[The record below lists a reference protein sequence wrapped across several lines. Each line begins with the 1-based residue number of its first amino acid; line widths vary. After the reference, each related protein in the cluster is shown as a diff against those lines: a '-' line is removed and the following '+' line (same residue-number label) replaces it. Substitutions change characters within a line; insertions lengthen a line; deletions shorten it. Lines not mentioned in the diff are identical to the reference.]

1 MSDLPMPLPDRRTLL
16 KIKDKND
23 SSKDNK
29 NKALKQSI
37 EQPETKNKN
46 TIASEL
52 QESSLSIVKLK
63 QIEDMRQKILNY
75 KLLTEKTIYFSQSPS
90 SKINQCNVIL
100 LGPSGSGKSS
110 FIKSLYRALYNSPNL
125 PPEAMNKLK
134 IKDVHHNEGTLNFTK
149 LHLVEETKDSSGILL
164 CDTRGHVNMNENE
177 KEQFKI
183 ILDGRVKDGVFIQQ
197 RNSRDPY
204 ALWEFWKKSSELF
217 PNEILNKEEPTINSI
232 PHAVVFFFD
241 GSTDEVVQSE
251 DNQFYKELVYLSK
264 RKGYNNIQIVLS
276 RIDVFENKF
285 YDRNKNINQSEINM
299 KLNKYKDIQIERVIQ
314 SLGVSRSNIH
324 FLENYHV
331 EGQMN
336 NSVEIDYHI
345 LKTMMDIL
353 NSAEIFIMS
362 YMAQKETC
370 FCFGGSTVWCFH
382 IFVRGPGRDGSRI

>member
-1 MSDLPMPLPDRRTLL
+1 MSDLPLPLPDRRTLL
-16 KIKDKND
+16 NNQDQNNKDSNL
-23 SSKDNK
+23 NK
-29 NKALKQSI
+29 YQKQKVSQTDI
-37 EQPETKNKN
+37 NNKN
-46 TIASEL
+46 TILSES
-52 QESSLSIVKLK
+52 QEGSSLSIVKLK

-75 KLLTEKTIYFSQSPS
+75 KLLTEKTIYFNSSPS

-125 PPEAMNKLK
+125 PPEAMSKLK

-149 LHLVEETKDSSGILL
+149 LHLVEETKNSSGILL

-183 ILDGRVKDGVFIQQ
+183 ILDGRVKDGVFIEQ
-197 RNSRDPY
+197 RTQRDPF

-217 PNEILNKEEPTINSI
+217 PNEILNTEDPTLSSM

-251 DNQFYKELVYLSK
+251 DAQFYKELVYLSK

-285 YDRNKNINQSEINM
+285 YERNKNISQSEINM
-299 KLNKYKDIQIERVIQ
+299 KLNKSKDIQIERVIQ
-314 SLGVSRSNIH
+314 SLGVTRSNIH
-324 FLENYHV
+324 FLENYHL
-331 EGQMN
+331 ESQIN

-353 NSAEIFIMS
+353 NSAEMFIMS

-370 FCFGGSTVWCFH
+370 FCFGGKYS
-382 IFVRGPGRDGSRI
+382 

>member
-1 MSDLPMPLPDRRTLL
+1 MSDLPLPLPDRRTLL
-16 KIKDKND
+16 NLQDQNNKSPNLDKFP
-23 SSKDNK
+23 KQNK
-29 NKALKQSI
+29 VQ
-37 EQPETKNKN
+37 TDVKNKN
-46 TIASEL
+46 TILSES
-52 QESSLSIVKLK
+52 QEGSSLSIVKLK

-75 KLLTEKTIYFSQSPS
+75 KLLTEKTIYFTSSPS
-90 SKINQCNVIL
+90 SKINNCNVIL

-125 PPEAMNKLK
+125 PPEAMSKLK

-149 LHLVEETKDSSGILL
+149 LHLVEETKNSSGILL

-183 ILDGRVKDGVFIQQ
+183 ILDGRVKDGVYIQQ
-197 RNSRDPY
+197 RSQRDPF

-217 PNEILNKEEPTINSI
+217 PEEILDNEDPTLSSM

-251 DNQFYKELVYLSK
+251 DAKFYKELVYLAK

-285 YDRNKNINQSEINM
+285 YGRNKNISQSEINM
-299 KLNKYKDIQIERVIQ
+299 KLNKSKDIQIERVIQ
-314 SLGVSRSNIH
+314 ALGVSRSNIH
-324 FLENYHV
+324 FLENYHL
-331 EGQMN
+331 EGQIN

-345 LKTMMDIL
+345 LKTMIDIL
-353 NSAEIFIMS
+353 NSAELFIMS

-370 FCFGGSTVWCFH
+370 FCFGVKYS
-382 IFVRGPGRDGSRI
+382 

>member
-1 MSDLPMPLPDRRTLL
+1 MSDLPLPLPDRRTLL
-16 KIKDKND
+16 NLYDKN
-23 SSKDNK
+23 SNFSYLSN
-29 NKALKQSI
+29 NQIHSI
-37 EQPETKNKN
+37 EQDETKNKN
-46 TIASEL
+46 TILSES
-52 QESSLSIVKLK
+52 QEGSSLSIVKLK

-75 KLLTEKTIYFSQSPS
+75 KLHSEKTIYFSQSPS

-125 PPEAMNKLK
+125 PPDAMTKLK

-149 LHLVEETKDSSGILL
+149 LHLVEETKNSSGILL

-183 ILDGRVKDGVFIQQ
+183 ILDGKVKDGVFIQQ
-197 RNSRDPY
+197 RNTRNPF

-217 PNEILNKEEPTINSI
+217 PNEILNEEESNINSI

-251 DNQFYKELVYLSK
+251 DNKFYKELVYLSK

-285 YDRNKNINQSEINM
+285 YARNKNISNSEKNI
-299 KLNKYKDIQIERVIQ
+299 KLNKSKDIQIERVIQ
-314 SLGVSRSNIH
+314 ALGVNRSNIH
-324 FLENYHV
+324 FLENYHN
-331 EGQMN
+331 EGKIN
-336 NSVEIDYHI
+336 NSLEIDYHT
-345 LKTMMDIL
+345 LRTLMDIL
-353 NSAEIFIMS
+353 YSAEIFIMS

-370 FCFGGSTVWCFH
+370 FCLGK
-382 IFVRGPGRDGSRI
+382 

>member
-1 MSDLPMPLPDRRTLL
+1 MSDLPLPLPDRRTLL
-16 KIKDKND
+16 NIQDQNNKDSNFNKYQKQKISQTDVN
-23 SSKDNK
+23 
-29 NKALKQSI
+29 
-37 EQPETKNKN
+37 NKN
-46 TIASEL
+46 TILSES
-52 QESSLSIVKLK
+52 QEGSSLSIVKLK

-75 KLLTEKTIYFSQSPS
+75 KLLTEKTIYFNSSPS

-125 PPEAMNKLK
+125 PPEAMSKLK

-149 LHLVEETKDSSGILL
+149 LHLVEETKNSSGILL

-183 ILDGRVKDGVFIQQ
+183 ILDGRVKDGVFIEQ
-197 RNSRDPY
+197 RTQRDPF

-217 PNEILNKEEPTINSI
+217 PNEILNTEDPTLSSM

-251 DNQFYKELVYLSK
+251 DAQFYKELVYLSK

-285 YDRNKNINQSEINM
+285 YERNKNISQSEINM
-299 KLNKYKDIQIERVIQ
+299 KLNKSKDIQIERVIQ
-314 SLGVSRSNIH
+314 ALGVSRSNIH

-331 EGQMN
+331 EGQIN

-353 NSAEIFIMS
+353 NSAEMFIMS

-370 FCFGGSTVWCFH
+370 FCFGGKYS
-382 IFVRGPGRDGSRI
+382 

>member
-1 MSDLPMPLPDRRTLL
+1 MSDLPLPLPDRRTLL
-16 KIKDKND
+16 NLYDKN
-23 SSKDNK
+23 SNFSYLSN
-29 NKALKQSI
+29 NQIHSI
-37 EQPETKNKN
+37 EQDETKNKN
-46 TIASEL
+46 TILSES
-52 QESSLSIVKLK
+52 QEGSSLSIVKLK

-75 KLLTEKTIYFSQSPS
+75 KLLSEKTIYFSQSPS

-125 PPEAMNKLK
+125 PPDAMTKLK

-149 LHLVEETKDSSGILL
+149 LHLVEETKNSSGILL

-183 ILDGRVKDGVFIQQ
+183 MLDGRVKDDVYIEQ
-197 RNSRDPY
+197 RSNRDPF

-217 PNEILNKEEPTINSI
+217 PNEILNPEEPTISSI

-241 GSTDEVVQSE
+241 GSTEEVVQSE
-251 DNQFYKELVYLSK
+251 DEAFYKELVYLCK
-264 RKGYNNIQIVLS
+264 RKGYSNIQIVLT

-285 YDRNKNINQSEINM
+285 LERNKNISQSEKNM
-299 KLNKYKDIQIERVIQ
+299 KLNKSKDIQIERVIQ
-314 SLGVSRSNIH
+314 SLGVNRSNVH
-324 FLENYHV
+324 FLENYHI
-331 EGQMN
+331 EGQEK

-345 LKTMMDIL
+345 LKTMIDIL
-353 NSAEIFIMS
+353 NSAEMYMIS

-370 FCFGGSTVWCFH
+370 FCFGGKY
-382 IFVRGPGRDGSRI
+382 I

>member
-1 MSDLPMPLPDRRTLL
+1 MSDLPLPLPDRRTLL
-16 KIKDKND
+16 NLYDKN
-23 SSKDNK
+23 SNFSYLYN
-29 NKALKQSI
+29 NQIHSI
-37 EQPETKNKN
+37 EQDETKNKN
-46 TIASEL
+46 TILSES
-52 QESSLSIVKLK
+52 QEGSSLSIVKLK

-75 KLLTEKTIYFSQSPS
+75 KLLSEKTIYFSQSPS

-125 PPEAMNKLK
+125 PPDAMTKLK

-149 LHLVEETKDSSGILL
+149 LHLVEETKNSSGILL

-183 ILDGRVKDGVFIQQ
+183 ILDGKVKDGVFIQQ
-197 RNSRDPY
+197 RNTRNPF

-217 PNEILNKEEPTINSI
+217 PNEILNEEESNINSI

-251 DNQFYKELVYLSK
+251 DNKFYKELVYLSK

-285 YDRNKNINQSEINM
+285 YARNKNISNSEKNI
-299 KLNKYKDIQIERVIQ
+299 KLNKSKDIQIERVIQ
-314 SLGVSRSNIH
+314 ALSVNRSNIH
-324 FLENYHV
+324 FLENYHN
-331 EGQMN
+331 EGQIN
-336 NSVEIDYHI
+336 NSLEIDYHI
-345 LKTMMDIL
+345 LRTLMDIL
-353 NSAEIFIMS
+353 YSAEIFIMS

-370 FCFGGSTVWCFH
+370 FCLGK
-382 IFVRGPGRDGSRI
+382 

>member
-1 MSDLPMPLPDRRTLL
+1 MSDLPLPLPDRRTLL
-16 KIKDKND
+16 NLQDQNIKSIDSNKYQKQKN
-23 SSKDNK
+23 N
-29 NKALKQSI
+29 QSDV
-37 EQPETKNKN
+37 KNKN
-46 TIASEL
+46 TILSES
-52 QESSLSIVKLK
+52 QEGSSLSIVKLK

-75 KLLTEKTIYFSQSPS
+75 KLLTEKTIFFSSSAS

-125 PPEAMNKLK
+125 PPEAMSKLK

-149 LHLVEETKDSSGILL
+149 LHLVEETKNSSGILL

-197 RNSRDPY
+197 RTQRDPF

-217 PNEILNKEEPTINSI
+217 PSEILNTEDPTISSM

-251 DNQFYKELVYLSK
+251 DAKFYKELVYLCK

-285 YDRNKNINQSEINM
+285 YGRNKNISQSEINM
-299 KLNKYKDIQIERVIQ
+299 KLNKSKDIQIERVIQ
-314 SLGVSRSNIH
+314 ALGVSRSNIH

-331 EGQMN
+331 EGQIN

-353 NSAEIFIMS
+353 NSAEMFIMS

-370 FCFGGSTVWCFH
+370 FCFGGKYT
-382 IFVRGPGRDGSRI
+382 

>member
-1 MSDLPMPLPDRRTLL
+1 MSELPLPLPDRRLL
-16 KIKDKND
+16 LNLYDKN
-23 SSKDNK
+23 SNSTYLN
-29 NKALKQSI
+29 NNQIHSI
-37 EQPETKNKN
+37 EQSETKNKN
-46 TIASEL
+46 TILSES
-52 QESSLSIVKLK
+52 QESSSLSIVKLK

-75 KLLTEKTIYFSQSPS
+75 KLLSEKTIFFSQSLS

-125 PPEAMNKLK
+125 PPDAMTKLK

-149 LHLVEETKDSSGILL
+149 LHLVEETKNSSGILL

-183 ILDGRVKDGVFIQQ
+183 ILDGKVKDGVFIQQ
-197 RNSRDPY
+197 RNTRNPY

-217 PNEILNKEEPTINSI
+217 PSEILTEEDPNINSI

-251 DNQFYKELVYLSK
+251 DNKFYKELVYLSK
-264 RKGYNNIQIVLS
+264 RKGYNNIQIILS

-285 YDRNKNINQSEINM
+285 YERNKNISQSEKNI
-299 KLNKYKDIQIERVIQ
+299 KLNKTKDIQIERVIQ
-314 SLGVSRSNIH
+314 ALGVNRSNIH
-324 FLENYHV
+324 FLENYHN
-331 EGQMN
+331 EGQIN

-345 LKTMMDIL
+345 LRTMMDIL

-370 FCFGGSTVWCFH
+370 FCLGK
-382 IFVRGPGRDGSRI
+382 

>member
-217 PNEILNKEEPTINSI
+217 PNEILNKEDPTINSI

-370 FCFGGSTVWCFH
+370 FCFGGKYS
-382 IFVRGPGRDGSRI
+382 

>member
-37 EQPETKNKN
+37 EQPETKKKN

-63 QIEDMRQKILNY
+63 QIEDMRQKMLNY

-331 EGQMN
+331 EGQIN

-353 NSAEIFIMS
+353 NSAELFIMS

-370 FCFGGSTVWCFH
+370 FCFGGKYS
-382 IFVRGPGRDGSRI
+382 

>member
-1 MSDLPMPLPDRRTLL
+1 MSDLPLPLPDRRTLL
-16 KIKDKND
+16 NIQDQNNKDSNFNKYQKQKISQTDVN
-23 SSKDNK
+23 
-29 NKALKQSI
+29 
-37 EQPETKNKN
+37 NKN
-46 TIASEL
+46 TILSES
-52 QESSLSIVKLK
+52 QEGSSLSIVKLK

-75 KLLTEKTIYFSQSPS
+75 KLLTEKTIYFNSSPS

-125 PPEAMNKLK
+125 PPEAMSKLK

-149 LHLVEETKDSSGILL
+149 LHLVEETKNSSGILL
-164 CDTRGHVNMNENE
+164 CDTRGHVNMNEKE

-183 ILDGRVKDGVFIQQ
+183 ILDGRVKDGVFIEQ
-197 RNSRDPY
+197 RTQRDPF

-217 PNEILNKEEPTINSI
+217 PNEILNTEDPTLSSM

-251 DNQFYKELVYLSK
+251 DAQFYKELVYLSK

-285 YDRNKNINQSEINM
+285 YERNKNISQSEINM
-299 KLNKYKDIQIERVIQ
+299 KLNKSKDIQIERVIQ
-314 SLGVSRSNIH
+314 ALGVSRSNIH

-331 EGQMN
+331 EGQIN

-353 NSAEIFIMS
+353 NSAELFIMS

-370 FCFGGSTVWCFH
+370 FCFGGKYT
-382 IFVRGPGRDGSRI
+382 

>member
-217 PNEILNKEEPTINSI
+217 PNEILNKEEPTLNSI

-370 FCFGGSTVWCFH
+370 FCFGGKYS
-382 IFVRGPGRDGSRI
+382 

>member
-23 SSKDNK
+23 SYKDNK

-285 YDRNKNINQSEINM
+285 YDRNKNINKNEINM

-370 FCFGGSTVWCFH
+370 FCFGGKYS
-382 IFVRGPGRDGSRI
+382 

>member
-1 MSDLPMPLPDRRTLL
+1 MSDLPLPLPDRRTLL
-16 KIKDKND
+16 NNQDQNNKDSNL
-23 SSKDNK
+23 NK
-29 NKALKQSI
+29 YPKQKVSQTDI
-37 EQPETKNKN
+37 NNKN
-46 TIASEL
+46 TILSES
-52 QESSLSIVKLK
+52 QEGSSLSIVKLK

-75 KLLTEKTIYFSQSPS
+75 KLLTEKTIYFNSSPS

-125 PPEAMNKLK
+125 PPEAMSKLK

-149 LHLVEETKDSSGILL
+149 LHLVEETKNSSGILL

-183 ILDGRVKDGVFIQQ
+183 ILDGRVKDGVFIEQ
-197 RNSRDPY
+197 RTQRDPF

-217 PNEILNKEEPTINSI
+217 PNEILNTEDPTLSSM

-251 DNQFYKELVYLSK
+251 DAQFYKELVYLSK

-285 YDRNKNINQSEINM
+285 YERNKNISQSEINM
-299 KLNKYKDIQIERVIQ
+299 KLNKSKDIQIERVIQ
-314 SLGVSRSNIH
+314 SLGVTRSNIH
-324 FLENYHV
+324 FLENYHL
-331 EGQMN
+331 ESQIN

-353 NSAEIFIMS
+353 NSAEMFIMS

-370 FCFGGSTVWCFH
+370 FCFGGKYS
-382 IFVRGPGRDGSRI
+382 

>member
-217 PNEILNKEEPTINSI
+217 PNEILNKEELTINSI

-314 SLGVSRSNIH
+314 SLGVNRSNIH

-370 FCFGGSTVWCFH
+370 FCFGGKYS
-382 IFVRGPGRDGSRI
+382 

>member
-1 MSDLPMPLPDRRTLL
+1 MSDLPLPLPDRRTLL
-16 KIKDKND
+16 NIQDQNNKDSNFNKYQKQKIFQTDVN
-23 SSKDNK
+23 
-29 NKALKQSI
+29 
-37 EQPETKNKN
+37 NKN
-46 TIASEL
+46 TILSES
-52 QESSLSIVKLK
+52 QEGSSLSIVKLK

-75 KLLTEKTIYFSQSPS
+75 KLLTEKTIYFNSSPS

-125 PPEAMNKLK
+125 PPEAMSKLK

-149 LHLVEETKDSSGILL
+149 LHLVEETKNSSGILL

-183 ILDGRVKDGVFIQQ
+183 ILDGRVKDGVFIEQ
-197 RNSRDPY
+197 RTQRDPF

-217 PNEILNKEEPTINSI
+217 PNEILNTEDPTLSSM

-251 DNQFYKELVYLSK
+251 DAQFYKELVYLSK

-285 YDRNKNINQSEINM
+285 YERNKNISQSEINM
-299 KLNKYKDIQIERVIQ
+299 KLNKSKDIQIERVIQ
-314 SLGVSRSNIH
+314 SLGVTRSNIH
-324 FLENYHV
+324 FLENYHL
-331 EGQMN
+331 ESQIN

-353 NSAEIFIMS
+353 NSAEMFIMS

-370 FCFGGSTVWCFH
+370 FCFGGKYS
-382 IFVRGPGRDGSRI
+382 

>member
-1 MSDLPMPLPDRRTLL
+1 MTDDLPLPLPDRRTL
-16 KIKDKND
+16 KNNQNQ
-23 SSKDNK
+23 KDNQYPK
-29 NKALKQSI
+29 NKYQNQII
-37 EQPETKNKN
+37 EHIDTQNKN
-46 TIASEL
+46 TIISES
-52 QESSLSIVKLK
+52 QENNSLSLIKLK

-75 KLLTEKTIYFSQSPS
+75 KLLTEKSLYFTPSSS
-90 SKINQCNVIL
+90 SKINRCNVIL

-125 PPEAMNKLK
+125 PPEALQKLK

-149 LHLVEETKDSSGILL
+149 LHLVEETKNSSGILL

-183 ILDGRVKDGVFIQQ
+183 ILDGRVKDGVLIEQ
-197 RNSRDPY
+197 RNNRDPF

-217 PNEILNKEEPTINSI
+217 PSDILNTEEPTIGTI

-241 GSTDEVVQSE
+241 GSTEEVVQSE
-251 DNQFYKELVYLSK
+251 DAKFYKELVYLSK
-264 RKGYNNIQIVLS
+264 RRGYNNIQIILT

-285 YDRNKNINQSEINM
+285 YERNKNISQSEKNM

-314 SLGVSRSNIH
+314 ALGVNRSNVH
-324 FLENYHV
+324 FLENYHI
-331 EGQMN
+331 EGQEK

-345 LKTMMDIL
+345 LKTMIDIL
-353 NSAEIFIMS
+353 NSAELFMIS

-370 FCFGGSTVWCFH
+370 FCFGGKYS
-382 IFVRGPGRDGSRI
+382 

>member
-331 EGQMN
+331 EGQIN

-370 FCFGGSTVWCFH
+370 FCFGGKYS
-382 IFVRGPGRDGSRI
+382 

>member
-1 MSDLPMPLPDRRTLL
+1 MSDLPLPLPDRRTLL
-16 KIKDKND
+16 NNQDQNNKDSNL
-23 SSKDNK
+23 NK
-29 NKALKQSI
+29 YQKQKVSQTDI
-37 EQPETKNKN
+37 NNKN
-46 TIASEL
+46 TILSES
-52 QESSLSIVKLK
+52 QEGSSLSIVKLK

-75 KLLTEKTIYFSQSPS
+75 KLLTEKTIYFNSSPS

-125 PPEAMNKLK
+125 PPEAMSKLK

-149 LHLVEETKDSSGILL
+149 LHLVEETKNSSGILL

-183 ILDGRVKDGVFIQQ
+183 ILDGRVKDGVFVEQ
-197 RNSRDPY
+197 RTQRDPF

-217 PNEILNKEEPTINSI
+217 PNEILNNEDPTLSSM

-251 DNQFYKELVYLSK
+251 DAQFYKELVYLSK

-276 RIDVFENKF
+276 RIDVFESKF
-285 YDRNKNINQSEINM
+285 YERNKNISQSEINM
-299 KLNKYKDIQIERVIQ
+299 KLNKSKDIQIERVIQ
-314 SLGVSRSNIH
+314 SLGVTRSNIH
-324 FLENYHV
+324 FLENYHL
-331 EGQMN
+331 ESQIN

-353 NSAEIFIMS
+353 NSAEMFIMS

-370 FCFGGSTVWCFH
+370 FCFGGKYS
-382 IFVRGPGRDGSRI
+382 

>member
-1 MSDLPMPLPDRRTLL
+1 MSDLPLPLPDRRTLL
-16 KIKDKND
+16 NLYDKN
-23 SSKDNK
+23 SNFSYLSN
-29 NKALKQSI
+29 NQIHSI
-37 EQPETKNKN
+37 EQDETKNKN
-46 TIASEL
+46 TILSES
-52 QESSLSIVKLK
+52 QEGSSLSIVKLK

-75 KLLTEKTIYFSQSPS
+75 KLLSEKTIYFSQSPS

-125 PPEAMNKLK
+125 PPDAMTKLK

-149 LHLVEETKDSSGILL
+149 LHLVEETKNSSGIFL

-183 ILDGRVKDGVFIQQ
+183 ILDGKVKDGVFIQQ
-197 RNSRDPY
+197 RNTRNPF

-217 PNEILNKEEPTINSI
+217 PNEILNEEESNINSI

-251 DNQFYKELVYLSK
+251 DNNFYKELVYLSK

-285 YDRNKNINQSEINM
+285 YARNKNISNSEKNI
-299 KLNKYKDIQIERVIQ
+299 KLNKSKDIQIERVIQ
-314 SLGVSRSNIH
+314 ALGVNRSNIH
-324 FLENYHV
+324 FLENYHN
-331 EGQMN
+331 EGQIN
-336 NSVEIDYHI
+336 NSLEIDYHI
-345 LKTMMDIL
+345 LRTLMDIL
-353 NSAEIFIMS
+353 YSAEIFIMS

-370 FCFGGSTVWCFH
+370 FCLGK
-382 IFVRGPGRDGSRI
+382 

>member
-1 MSDLPMPLPDRRTLL
+1 MTDDLPLPLPDRRTL
-16 KIKDKND
+16 KNNQNQ
-23 SSKDNK
+23 KDNQYPK
-29 NKALKQSI
+29 NKYQNQII
-37 EQPETKNKN
+37 EQIDTQNKN
-46 TIASEL
+46 TIISES
-52 QESSLSIVKLK
+52 QENNSLSLIKLK

-75 KLLTEKTIYFSQSPS
+75 KLLTEKSLYFTPSSS
-90 SKINQCNVIL
+90 SKINRCNVIL

-125 PPEAMNKLK
+125 PPEALQKLK

-149 LHLVEETKDSSGILL
+149 LHLVEETKNSSGILL

-183 ILDGRVKDGVFIQQ
+183 ILDGRVKDGVLIEQ
-197 RNSRDPY
+197 RNNRDPF

-217 PNEILNKEEPTINSI
+217 PSDILNTEEPTIGTI

-241 GSTDEVVQSE
+241 GSTEEVVQSE
-251 DNQFYKELVYLSK
+251 DAKFYKELVYLSK
-264 RKGYNNIQIVLS
+264 RRGYNNIQIILT

-285 YDRNKNINQSEINM
+285 YERNKNISQSEKNM

-314 SLGVSRSNIH
+314 ALGVNRSNVH
-324 FLENYHV
+324 FLENYHI
-331 EGQMN
+331 EGQEK

-345 LKTMMDIL
+345 LKTMIDIL
-353 NSAEIFIMS
+353 NSAELFMIS

-370 FCFGGSTVWCFH
+370 FCFGGKF
-382 IFVRGPGRDGSRI
+382 I

>member
-1 MSDLPMPLPDRRTLL
+1 MSDLPLPLPDRRTLL
-16 KIKDKND
+16 NLYDKN
-23 SSKDNK
+23 SNFSYLSKN
-29 NKALKQSI
+29 QIHSI
-37 EQPETKNKN
+37 EQDETKNKN
-46 TIASEL
+46 TILSES
-52 QESSLSIVKLK
+52 QEGSSLSIVKLK

-75 KLLTEKTIYFSQSPS
+75 KLLSEKTIYFSQSPS

-125 PPEAMNKLK
+125 PPDAMTKLK

-149 LHLVEETKDSSGILL
+149 LHLVEETKNSSGILL

-183 ILDGRVKDGVFIQQ
+183 ILDGKVKDGVFIQQ
-197 RNSRDPY
+197 RNTRNPF

-217 PNEILNKEEPTINSI
+217 PDEILNEEESNINSI

-251 DNQFYKELVYLSK
+251 DNKFYKELVYLSK

-285 YDRNKNINQSEINM
+285 YARNKNISNSEKNI
-299 KLNKYKDIQIERVIQ
+299 KLNKSKDIQIERVIQ
-314 SLGVSRSNIH
+314 ALGVNRSNIH
-324 FLENYHV
+324 FLENYHN
-331 EGQMN
+331 EGQIN
-336 NSVEIDYHI
+336 NSLEIDYHI
-345 LKTMMDIL
+345 LRTLMDIL
-353 NSAEIFIMS
+353 YSAEIFIMS

-370 FCFGGSTVWCFH
+370 FCLGK
-382 IFVRGPGRDGSRI
+382 